1 MTEEEW
7 KAREIGRAGAMM
19 NAAPHSS
26 LEARMEWL
34 EADASAQ
41 RTAILRLERDNRWHR
56 VGLWDHLSY
65 FAGLSLL
72 LAINFPRLEM
82 LP

>member
-7 KAREIGRAGAMM
+7 KVWEIGRAGAMM
-19 NAAPHSS
+19 NAAPKPS
-26 LEARMEWL
+26 LEKRLDWL
-34 EADASAQ
+34 KADASAQ

-56 VGLWDHLSY
+56 VGLWVLLSY

-72 LAINFPRLEM
+72 LAINFPHLEM